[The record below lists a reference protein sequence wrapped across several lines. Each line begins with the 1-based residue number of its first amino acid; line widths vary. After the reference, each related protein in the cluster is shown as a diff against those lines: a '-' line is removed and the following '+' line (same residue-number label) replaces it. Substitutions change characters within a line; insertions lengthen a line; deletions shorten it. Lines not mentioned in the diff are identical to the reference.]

1 MLEDLLY
8 DLRVYLYDI
17 IEPYTYSDELLLQ
30 CLYGAVRLLG
40 RRWRNRYYL
49 VDNVLTRNP
58 YIVFKFAEP
67 PVIAPGD
74 EYVFIVQAAI
84 MLKSAVAFDSTWDV
98 ASWKDD
104 EISYSNIQ
112 AAKSRDDS
120 LRRDLE
126 LLEELLRQQLA
137 GGLVQ
142 PLPGF
147 HAPYNKV
154 EGTL

>member
-1 MLEDLLY
+1 MLEELLS
-8 DLRVYLYDI
+8 DLRIYLYDI
-17 IEPYTYSDELLLQ
+17 EEPYRYSDGTLIQ
-30 CLYGAVRLLG
+30 CLYGAVKLLG

-49 VDNVLTRNP
+49 VDGVLMRNP
-58 YIVFKFAEP
+58 NIVFKFSEP
-67 PVIAPGD
+67 PVISPGD

-84 MLKSAVAFDSTWDV
+84 ILKSAVVYDSAWDV

-104 EISYSNIQ
+104 EVSYSNIQ
-112 AAKSRDDS
+112 GAKSRDDS

-126 LLEELLRQQLA
+126 LLEELLRQTLI
-137 GGLVQ
+137 GGIIQ

-154 EGTL
+154 EGSL